1 MSDNNNTKTNRLV
14 IEKLIMMTVVNS
26 ISNIDNNNASNSNN
40 WNLTV
45 TSVILFPA

>member
-1 MSDNNNTKTNRLV
+1 MVLIIRAKIMSDNNNTKTNRLV

-40 WNLTV
+40 
-45 TSVILFPA
+45 